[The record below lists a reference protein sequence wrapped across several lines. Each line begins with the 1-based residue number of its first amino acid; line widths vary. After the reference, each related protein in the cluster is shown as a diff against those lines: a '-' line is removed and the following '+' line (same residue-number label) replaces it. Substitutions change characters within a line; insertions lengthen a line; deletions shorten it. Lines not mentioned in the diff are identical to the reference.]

1 MGIFKIKER
10 TSCRKFYFFG
20 IMVYCIRYTESCLQ
34 HYLFGLPIFRKRKFF
49 VLDDN
54 ILHLDTSSFHS
65 LTLDDYNILNEL
77 QNSGKFTYIPN
88 SGNLGDML
96 IAAATLQ
103 FFDAHHLPYVMY
115 HEATSFDTIVY
126 GGGGPW
132 VSDYENSYT
141 KLFPIFAKAKKI
153 IILPSSFYKCDKLI
167 NILDE
172 RFVLFCREKQSY
184 SYLQAA
190 ETKAKIILD
199 HDMALRMRK
208 DILKPDNLSISYADV
223 HLVQMIKPLLSGQ
236 CDVGYFL
243 RDDCEKKTHPTVR
256 NCKNDMDLSA
266 FGGGSYLSSRDH
278 IFFSAMLMLSV
289 VDSVKTVVTDRL
301 HVGIASVLM
310 GKNVYLL
317 DNSYKKIS
325 NVYENSLKNLDNV
338 FMCSDFPTDI
348 VIEGT
353 SSSNFQKI
361 NTLISSLI

>member
-1 MGIFKIKER
+1 M
-10 TSCRKFYFFG
+10 
-20 IMVYCIRYTESCLQ
+20 
-34 HYLFGLPIFRKRKFF
+34 
-49 VLDDN
+49 
-54 ILHLDTSSFHS
+54 DTGSFHS
-65 LTLDDYNILNEL
+65 LTFDDSNILKEL

-103 FFDAHHLPYVMY
+103 FFDIHNLSYVMY

-132 VSDYENSYT
+132 ISSYENSYT
-141 KLFPIFAKAKKI
+141 RIFPIFAKAKKI

-167 NILDE
+167 DILDE

-184 SYLQAA
+184 SYLQAPK
-190 ETKAKIILD
+190 TKAKIILD
-199 HDMALRMRK
+199 HDMALRIRK
-208 DILKPDNLSISYADV
+208 DILKPGTLDISYADI
-223 HLVQMIKPLLSGQ
+223 HLVQMISRYYSGQ
-236 CDVGYFL
+236 RDVGYFL
-243 RDDCEKKTHPTVR
+243 RDDCEKKPNLIAR
-256 NCKNDMDLSA
+256 NFKSDMDLSA
-266 FGGGSYLSSRDH
+266 FGGGNYCSSRDH

-289 VDSVKTVVTDRL
+289 VDSVKTVITDRL

-338 FMCSDFPTDI
+338 FMCSDFLTDI
-348 VIEGT
+348 AIEGT
-353 SSSNFQKI
+353 SSSNFQRI
-361 NTLISSLI
+361 NASVSSLI